1 LLAYWTSYFRAFVNA
16 GSPPKWDIP
25 KSIDPRYINQTFFH
39 CDSSVSKMEIQRIT
53 FTTSYSLEL
62 IYIAEDAGLSIIV
75 LPNSKLTR
83 LTRYYL
89 QKKIEK

>member
-16 GSPPKWDIP
+16 GSPPQWDIP
-25 KSIDPRYINQTFFH
+25 KSIDPRYINQMFFH

-62 IYIAEDAGLSIIV
+62 ISIAEDAGLSII
-75 LPNSKLTR
+75 NSIT
-83 LTRYYL
+83 
-89 QKKIEK
+89 